1 MQVHAL
7 GVGDELVIG
16 GHIRLTLLAVEAG
29 ETLLAIAASET
40 NDAAGPEAQQR
51 RGGVPSVPVRLPSDN

>member
-7 GVGDELVIG
+7 GVGDELVID

-29 ETLLAIAASET
+29 ETLLAFAASET
-40 NDAAGPEAQQR
+40 NDVASPEAQQR
-51 RGGVPSVPVRLPSDN
+51 RSGSPSVPVRLSSDN

>member
-7 GVGDELVIG
+7 AVGDELVFD

-40 NDAAGPEAQQR
+40 NEVASPEAQQR
-51 RGGVPSVPVRLPSDN
+51 RSGVPSVPVRLPSEN